1 MFLLLVE
8 GGHVVEVDH
17 YPVDPDANKAGRGA
31 HLLKNV
37 QMLAFPVTHHRCQQ
51 HEFAALGHRE
61 YGVHHLGDG
70 LRLQRHA
77 VGWAAGVSD
86 PRKQ

>member
-1 MFLLLVE
+1 MLLLLVE
-8 GGHVVEVDH
+8 CGHVVEVDH
-17 YPVDPDANKAGRGA
+17 NSVDPDANKARGA
-31 HLLKNV
+31 HLLKDV
-37 QMLAFPVTHHRCQQ
+37 QMLAFPVTHYRCQQ
-51 HEFAALGHRE
+51 HQFAALGHRE

-77 VGWAAGVSD
+77 VGRATGVSD